1 MFDEAQHGFGYAR
14 ILGDDIVREF
24 SADAFFLQEPNNL
37 FAYRFAMSDS
47 GHVRKRYRNVGLT
60 PTLLPSSIRTQ
71 SEVRAGH
78 ASFIL
83 DGRANVT
90 MNKTIKLL
98 LAGFIAFHLVSSAR
112 SQFAS
117 DVLSGRMKA
126 RDGVTAFYTGAELT
140 PSMIVRADNIF
151 TDYER
156 KGFFRI
162 GVLPL
167 GVMEGV
173 VFEVCRPELVTN
185 SLVQLHDWIGSQ
197 AAKRFEFRKVSF
209 LTLAGS
215 TNRLE
220 SGRAR
225 IVSDGK
231 WELLDGVRFR
241 SGTNQFEA
249 PRATLQVAGEKTGQ
263 VIMATTPPLTNNLF
277 ARSEFPTI
285 HQKETP

>member
-1 MFDEAQHGFGYAR
+1 M
-14 ILGDDIVREF
+14 
-24 SADAFFLQEPNNL
+24 
-37 FAYRFAMSDS
+37 
-47 GHVRKRYRNVGLT
+47 T
-60 PTLLPSSIRTQ
+60 
-71 SEVRAGH
+71 
-78 ASFIL
+78 
-83 DGRANVT
+83 
-90 MNKTIKLL
+90 KTIKLL
-98 LAGFIAFHLVSSAR
+98 LGSLTAFHLVFSAKG
-112 SQFAS
+112 QFAS
-117 DVLSGRMKA
+117 DLLSGRMKA
-126 RDGVTAFYTGAELT
+126 RGVVTALYTGAEQT
-140 PSMIVRADNIF
+140 PSMIVRADSIF
-151 TDYER
+151 IDYER

-173 VFEVCRPELVTN
+173 TFEVCRPELVTN

-263 VIMATTPPLTNNLF
+263 IIMATTPPLTNNLF
-277 ARSEFPTI
+277 TRSEFPTTQ
-285 HQKETP
+285 QKEAP